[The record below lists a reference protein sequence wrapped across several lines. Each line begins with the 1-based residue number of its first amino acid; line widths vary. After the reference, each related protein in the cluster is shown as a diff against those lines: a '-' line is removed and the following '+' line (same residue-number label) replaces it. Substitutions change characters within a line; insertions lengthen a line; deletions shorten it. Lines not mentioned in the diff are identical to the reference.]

1 MSSDQSLSRVQFSL
15 TLWTVAH
22 QAPLLGKKTGVG
34 CYFLFQEIFLTQGSN
49 MRLLRC
55 RQILYL
61 LSYEGSPVSGM

>member
-1 MSSDQSLSRVQFSL
+1 MPDSFVPLCTAAR
-15 TLWTVAH
+15 
-22 QAPLLGKKTGVG
+22 QAPRPWNSPGKNIGVG
-34 CYFLFQEIFLTQGSN
+34 CHFLFQEIFLTQGSN